1 MSDEASSKVM
11 TTEEAISRFV
21 KDGQSLVTGNYT
33 EGLPLALICEV
44 IRQRKRR
51 LTLYSQSG
59 NIDAEY
65 LIAGDCVEKM
75 FSTFVHKWGGRAGG
89 SMVERYQR
97 AGKLQVEDYTNFTY
111 NAMLAAGAYGYSCM
125 PVLPAI
131 MDSDVFQRRGFTG
144 DKKFG
149 TITCPFTGNTIPVVP
164 AANPDICL
172 LHVQRADRFGNAQHW
187 GGLGSTVHA
196 CLASTTIIVSCEE
209 LVDHEV
215 IKSSPHHTIVPV
227 FRVNAVIDEPY
238 GSHPQELLGYASTDM
253 AMLGLISMHN
263 STDDGL
269 KAWLDE
275 WVHQLPDRAAY
286 MQHYSEVFGQEIL
299 NHFWSPHV

>member
-75 FSTFVHKWGGRAGG
+75 FSTFVHKWDGRADG

-97 AGKLQVEDYTNFTY
+97 AGKL
-111 NAMLAAGAYGYSCM
+111 
-125 PVLPAI
+125 
-131 MDSDVFQRRGFTG
+131 
-144 DKKFG
+144 
-149 TITCPFTGNTIPVVP
+149 
-164 AANPDICL
+164 
-172 LHVQRADRFGNAQHW
+172 
-187 GGLGSTVHA
+187 
-196 CLASTTIIVSCEE
+196 
-209 LVDHEV
+209 
-215 IKSSPHHTIVPV
+215 
-227 FRVNAVIDEPY
+227 
-238 GSHPQELLGYASTDM
+238 
-253 AMLGLISMHN
+253 
-263 STDDGL
+263 
-269 KAWLDE
+269 
-275 WVHQLPDRAAY
+275 
-286 MQHYSEVFGQEIL
+286 
-299 NHFWSPHV
+299 